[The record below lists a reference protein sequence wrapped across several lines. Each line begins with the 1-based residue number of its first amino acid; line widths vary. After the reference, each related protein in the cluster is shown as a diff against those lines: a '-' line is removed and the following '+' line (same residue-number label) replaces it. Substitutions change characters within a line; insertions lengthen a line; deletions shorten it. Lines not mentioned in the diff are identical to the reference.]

1 MVGIDVMRFLKL
13 CVLFASALWA
23 TAAVVHAKPPV
34 TFTGV
39 VTHVSDGDT
48 LWVRPAGGA
57 VTGDKVGAKGPAG
70 AGDAVKIRF
79 QGIDAPEICQSG
91 GAAAQAALK
100 ARVLRQTVTVQ
111 SSRFDDYGRML
122 ARIDVGTTQGAD
134 DLGAWMVSQG
144 HAWSYRYRNSPGPY
158 AAQEQAARAA
168 KRGVWAVPGAIE
180 PSVFRKQRGSCR

>member
-1 MVGIDVMRFLKL
+1 MDVMRYLTISVL
-13 CVLFASALWA
+13 CAAALWA
-23 TAAVVHAKPPV
+23 AAAVHAKPPS

-48 LWVRPAGGA
+48 LWVRRSS
-57 VTGDKVGAKGPAG
+57 VGDS
-70 AGDAVKIRF
+70 DAVKLRF
-79 QGIDAPEICQSG
+79 HGIDAPEICQAG

-100 ARVLRQTVTVQ
+100 ARVLRQRVTVQ

-144 HAWSYRYRNSPGPY
+144 HAWSYRYRNRPGPY
-158 AAQEQAARAA
+158 AAQEKTARAA
-168 KRGVWAVPGAIE
+168 QRGVWAVPGAIE
-180 PSVFRKQRGSCR
+180 PRVFRKQHGTCR